1 MVARPSG
8 GRGKYS
14 AFSLTAL
21 ARKVVDCEFG
31 DEWKKKFMRI
41 TPNTLD
47 KNLTPEQSAKRVQDA
62 KNKVGPFFAFY
73 AVNHGV
79 CICKITRNAN
89 MYI

>member
-62 KNKVGPFFAFY
+62 KNKVGDI
-73 AVNHGV
+73 V
-79 CICKITRNAN
+79 R
-89 MYI
+89 